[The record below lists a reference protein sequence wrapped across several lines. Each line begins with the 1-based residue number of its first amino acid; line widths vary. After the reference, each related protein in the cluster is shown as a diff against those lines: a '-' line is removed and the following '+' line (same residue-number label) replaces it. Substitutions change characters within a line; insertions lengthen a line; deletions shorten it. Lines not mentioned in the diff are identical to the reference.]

1 MSARHLALVLVVAL
15 GSCHHSRLPTATIR
29 VGEHPV
35 RVEIAADVEA
45 RARGLMH
52 REQLPDDEGMLFI
65 YPEERPRSFW
75 MKDTR
80 IPLSIAFA
88 DSSGKI
94 VRITD
99 MRPLSTERTK
109 SLYPARYA
117 LEMNQGWFER
127 REVGRGDYLS
137 DIPEVEVE

>member
-1 MSARHLALVLVVAL
+1 MSARHVVLALLV
-15 GSCHHSRLPTATIR
+15 GSCHHPRFPTATIQ
-29 VGEHPV
+29 VGEHAV
-35 RVEIAADVEA
+35 RVEVAADVES

-52 REQLPDDEGMLFI
+52 REHLPADEGMLFI

-88 DSSGKI
+88 DSTGKI
-94 VRITD
+94 VRISE

-127 REVGRGDYLS
+127 RSVARGDYIS
-137 DIPEVEVE
+137 EIPEVEVE